1 MSALNAIKDDR
12 DKHRIQLPLL
22 KRGVSAMISSQR
34 IALSLALAGSAFAAS
49 IQAPNIVLPP
59 SAAANRAA
67 VEAIFTESYAAY
79 T

>member
-1 MSALNAIKDDR
+1 
-12 DKHRIQLPLL
+12 
-22 KRGVSAMISSQR
+22 MISAQR